1 MVVNDHDAVNAPAF
15 SVFRDVRQ
23 VACVRLPHFPE
34 CIFLKSLPVFH
45 VGIPGGF
52 QVMVPDKTLDCADI
66 DCGGDKRILHKL
78 FVNLGSVEPRECL
91 LKAVDLLDGSVRQHP
106 GGSFIRT
113 LLWHQRVNPA
123 CLVEGYPFADGLW
136 VVLEG
141 GAVRKCQ
148 GFFRDPPVIS
158 IPGRVWIKPMDH
170 RGNDREPEL
179 RDFCSVSEL
188 LFLIFHETGTSF
200 LFSIIVDGNQK
211 SHHPHG
217 VWSVNNRCQDMGAQT
232 GRRRDSG
239 HGRGISVGLQEGIS
253 GFIRKVAGEKGILRQ
268 ADNPQEEIQPG
279 SFGVFQHPKPFLLML
294 GKELFPFI
302 KLIPGNAEAFTESLN
317 GRTAEERFC
326 QDTKDEEKAI
336 ARIRD
341 EQIRED
347 GMGVP
352 AAFADQPED
361 CDFLYDG
368 LPMDK
373 IDNAAA
379 IVSMDMAVAGGTADR
394 AGLPFGTEGSH
405 IGLEQNF

>member
-1 MVVNDHDAVNAPAF
+1 MV
-15 SVFRDVRQ
+15 
-23 VACVRLPHFPE
+23 
-34 CIFLKSLPVFH
+34 
-45 VGIPGGF
+45 
-52 QVMVPDKTLDCADI
+52 
-66 DCGGDKRILHKL
+66 
-78 FVNLGSVEPRECL
+78 
-91 LKAVDLLDGSVRQHP
+91 
-106 GGSFIRT
+106 
-113 LLWHQRVNPA
+113 
-123 CLVEGYPFADGLW
+123 
-136 VVLEG
+136 
-141 GAVRKCQ
+141 
-148 GFFRDPPVIS
+148 
-158 IPGRVWIKPMDH
+158 
-170 RGNDREPEL
+170 
-179 RDFCSVSEL
+179 
-188 LFLIFHETGTSF
+188 
-200 LFSIIVDGNQK
+200 
-211 SHHPHG
+211 
-217 VWSVNNRCQDMGAQT
+217 AQT